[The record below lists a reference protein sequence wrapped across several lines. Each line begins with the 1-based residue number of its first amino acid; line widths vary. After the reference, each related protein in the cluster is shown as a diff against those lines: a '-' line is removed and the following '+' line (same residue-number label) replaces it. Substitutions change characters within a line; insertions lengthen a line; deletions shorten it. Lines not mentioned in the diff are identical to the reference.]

1 MFDLCFVVMSLM
13 LFLGLHSSCGEGGA
27 GCFALVV
34 FLRCCDNC
42 SVAFSLDAMDKL
54 AVGDSGISLYTYLLF
69 TKILRQISVQLLL
82 SLS

>member
-1 MFDLCFVVMSLM
+1 MFDLCFVVMSLIF
-13 LFLGLHSSCGEGGA
+13 FLGLHSSCWGRGSWLL
-27 GCFALVV
+27 CFVV